1 MIKRY
6 KSWASASVRAITLGL
21 LIATLAG
28 CLNSVLPEPESSR
41 LYTLPGPAS
50 EMSTVQSPWRQLV
63 IDELIP
69 APALDSDRLLAIGA
83 NGEVQRI
90 SQARWIARPAE
101 LVRAGLAERLHQVG
115 AAASVDRQAL
125 RLAADLRLLGT
136 LQDFAYDPDQR
147 SVRVTLDLHLLCA
160 KANRNLADQRFTT
173 TVDSSADPG
182 SLIAAHASAL
192 DQLAM
197 EIGRWIAAHS
207 PSRCAA
213 EPGAS

>member
-6 KSWASASVRAITLGL
+6 KPLASSVRAITLGL
-21 LIATLAG
+21 LIAALAG
-28 CLNSVLPEPESSR
+28 CLNSVLPEPESTR

-50 EMSTVQSPWRQLV
+50 DLSTVKSPWRQLV

-83 NGEVQRI
+83 DGEVQRI

-101 LVRAGLAERLHQVG
+101 LVRAGLAERLRQVG

-125 RLAADLRLLGT
+125 RFAADLRLLGT

-147 SVRVTLDLHLLCA
+147 AVRVTLDLHLLCA
-160 KANRNLADQRFTT
+160 KANRNLADQRF
-173 TVDSSADPG
+173 SAMINTSAEVRP
-182 SLIAAHASAL
+182 LIAAHAAAL
-192 DQLAM
+192 DQLVP
-197 EIGRWIAAHS
+197 EIGQWIAAQPVS
-207 PSRCAA
+207 GCAA
-213 EPGAS
+213 DASL

>member
-6 KSWASASVRAITLGL
+6 ESVRTLAL
-21 LIATLAG
+21 CALMALLAG

-50 EMSTVQSPWRQLV
+50 DPSTVQSPWRQLV
-63 IDELIP
+63 IDELVP

-83 NGEVQRI
+83 DGEVQRI

-101 LVRAGLAERLHQVG
+101 LVRAGLAERLRQAG

-125 RLAADLRLLGT
+125 RFAADLRLLGT

-147 SVRVTLDLHLLCA
+147 AVRITLDLHLLCA
-160 KANRNLADQRFTT
+160 QANRNLADRRFATT
-173 TVDSSADPG
+173 ISSTAEVRP
-182 SLIAAHASAL
+182 LIAAHAAAL
-192 DQLAM
+192 DQLALA
-197 EIGRWIAAHS
+197 IAQWIAAQPVS
-207 PSRCAA
+207 SCADA
-213 EPGAS
+213 GP